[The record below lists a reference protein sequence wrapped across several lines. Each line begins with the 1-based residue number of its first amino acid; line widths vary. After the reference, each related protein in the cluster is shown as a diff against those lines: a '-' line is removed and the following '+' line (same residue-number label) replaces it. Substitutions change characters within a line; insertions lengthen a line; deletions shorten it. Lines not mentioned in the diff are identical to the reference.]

1 MTTRQSECRQSRTT
15 LCELLRNKGNRNVR
29 YSDVVS
35 LQRCRQPRQGTAAE
49 AATACRDNRQ
59 QCRNHLLH
67 PPSFYTQPT
76 DSVRYLWTSIQQGE
90 PYWGSREWHPITRY
104 ADVLHSLAVI
114 PYTAP
119 LPLSDG
125 DNGERRSQAR
135 TVTYLLYHFNPFF
148 MDREQ
153 ETAQQTE
160 DTKSTGT
167 KRERRDSTISFRVSK
182 TQREHIGRL
191 ADKCGMTLSDYV
203 LARSYNYRPK
213 ARLTP
218 RQEAVRDELIMARS
232 DYARYTSMLNAMPQE
247 ERRAM
252 FRNQTW
258 MVGALQLLGRTAKVV
273 TKLIDSHFSPNWIPE
288 TPQIQEQQK
297 QKNSYDR

>member
-1 MTTRQSECRQSRTT
+1 
-15 LCELLRNKGNRNVR
+15 
-29 YSDVVS
+29 
-35 LQRCRQPRQGTAAE
+35 
-49 AATACRDNRQ
+49 
-59 QCRNHLLH
+59 
-67 PPSFYTQPT
+67 
-76 DSVRYLWTSIQQGE
+76 
-90 PYWGSREWHPITRY
+90 
-104 ADVLHSLAVI
+104 
-114 PYTAP
+114 
-119 LPLSDG
+119 
-125 DNGERRSQAR
+125 
-135 TVTYLLYHFNPFF
+135 

-273 TKLIDSHFSPNWIPE
+273 TKLIDSLFSPNWIPE

>member
-1 MTTRQSECRQSRTT
+1 
-15 LCELLRNKGNRNVR
+15 
-29 YSDVVS
+29 
-35 LQRCRQPRQGTAAE
+35 
-49 AATACRDNRQ
+49 
-59 QCRNHLLH
+59 
-67 PPSFYTQPT
+67 
-76 DSVRYLWTSIQQGE
+76 
-90 PYWGSREWHPITRY
+90 
-104 ADVLHSLAVI
+104 
-114 PYTAP
+114 
-119 LPLSDG
+119 
-125 DNGERRSQAR
+125 
-135 TVTYLLYHFNPFF
+135 

-182 TQREHIGRL
+182 AQREHIGRL

>member
-1 MTTRQSECRQSRTT
+1 
-15 LCELLRNKGNRNVR
+15 
-29 YSDVVS
+29 
-35 LQRCRQPRQGTAAE
+35 
-49 AATACRDNRQ
+49 
-59 QCRNHLLH
+59 
-67 PPSFYTQPT
+67 
-76 DSVRYLWTSIQQGE
+76 
-90 PYWGSREWHPITRY
+90 
-104 ADVLHSLAVI
+104 
-114 PYTAP
+114 
-119 LPLSDG
+119 
-125 DNGERRSQAR
+125 
-135 TVTYLLYHFNPFF
+135 

-160 DTKSTGT
+160 DTQSTKT

-182 TQREHIGRL
+182 TQQEYIGRL

-252 FRNQTW
+252 FRNQSW
-258 MVGALQLLGRTAKVV
+258 MIGALQLLGRTAEKI
-273 TKLIDSHFSPNWIPE
+273 TKLIDRHFAPNRIPKSPE
-288 TPQIQEQQK
+288 IQEQTETEEE
-297 QKNSYDR
+297 S

>member
-1 MTTRQSECRQSRTT
+1 
-15 LCELLRNKGNRNVR
+15 
-29 YSDVVS
+29 
-35 LQRCRQPRQGTAAE
+35 
-49 AATACRDNRQ
+49 
-59 QCRNHLLH
+59 
-67 PPSFYTQPT
+67 
-76 DSVRYLWTSIQQGE
+76 
-90 PYWGSREWHPITRY
+90 
-104 ADVLHSLAVI
+104 
-114 PYTAP
+114 
-119 LPLSDG
+119 
-125 DNGERRSQAR
+125 
-135 TVTYLLYHFNPFF
+135 

-218 RQEAVRDELIMARS
+218 RQEAVRDELIMTRS

-258 MVGALQLLGRTAKVV
+258 MVGALQLLGRTAEVV

>member
-1 MTTRQSECRQSRTT
+1 
-15 LCELLRNKGNRNVR
+15 
-29 YSDVVS
+29 
-35 LQRCRQPRQGTAAE
+35 
-49 AATACRDNRQ
+49 
-59 QCRNHLLH
+59 
-67 PPSFYTQPT
+67 
-76 DSVRYLWTSIQQGE
+76 
-90 PYWGSREWHPITRY
+90 
-104 ADVLHSLAVI
+104 
-114 PYTAP
+114 
-119 LPLSDG
+119 
-125 DNGERRSQAR
+125 
-135 TVTYLLYHFNPFF
+135 

-160 DTKSTGT
+160 DTQSTEA

-182 TQREHIGRL
+182 TQREHIGQL

-252 FRNQTW
+252 FRNQSW
-258 MVGALQLLGRTAKVV
+258 MIGALQLLGRTAEKI
-273 TKLIDSHFSPNWIPE
+273 TKLIDRHFAQNRIPKNPE
-288 TPQIQEQQK
+288 IQEQTETEEE
-297 QKNSYDR
+297 S

>member
-1 MTTRQSECRQSRTT
+1 MASYYKIWPMYYTPWRSFHTRHPCHCPTGT
-15 LCELLRNKGNRNVR
+15 MGNA
-29 YSDVVS
+29 
-35 LQRCRQPRQGTAAE
+35 G
-49 AATACRDNRQ
+49 
-59 QCRNHLLH
+59 
-67 PPSFYTQPT
+67 
-76 DSVRYLWTSIQQGE
+76 
-90 PYWGSREWHPITRY
+90 
-104 ADVLHSLAVI
+104 
-114 PYTAP
+114 
-119 LPLSDG
+119 
-125 DNGERRSQAR
+125 SQAR

-167 KRERRDSTISFRVSK
+167 KRERCDSTISFRVSK

-247 ERRAM
+247 ERRADVP
-252 FRNQTW
+252 QPD
-258 MVGALQLLGRTAKVV
+258 VDGRCIATARQDSKSGYKV
-273 TKLIDSHFSPNWIPE
+273 D
-288 TPQIQEQQK
+288 
-297 QKNSYDR
+297 

>member
-1 MTTRQSECRQSRTT
+1 
-15 LCELLRNKGNRNVR
+15 
-29 YSDVVS
+29 
-35 LQRCRQPRQGTAAE
+35 
-49 AATACRDNRQ
+49 
-59 QCRNHLLH
+59 
-67 PPSFYTQPT
+67 
-76 DSVRYLWTSIQQGE
+76 
-90 PYWGSREWHPITRY
+90 
-104 ADVLHSLAVI
+104 
-114 PYTAP
+114 
-119 LPLSDG
+119 
-125 DNGERRSQAR
+125 
-135 TVTYLLYHFNPFF
+135 

-167 KRERRDSTISFRVSK
+167 KRERCDSTISFRVSK

-258 MVGALQLLGRTAKVV
+258 MVGALQLLGRTAKW
-273 TKLIDSHFSPNWIPE
+273 LQS
-288 TPQIQEQQK
+288 
-297 QKNSYDR
+297 